1 MSNPGT
7 LYCIATP
14 IGNPGDI
21 TLRAVETLRLVDL
34 VACEDTRSAGL
45 LLKHL
50 GIEKKPM
57 ISLFEHNEE
66 RKVNGL
72 VAALREGRS
81 VGLVSEAGTPTVSD
95 PGYRLIHR
103 CVEEELPVV
112 PIPGVCAAVAAL
124 SVSGLPTD
132 RFLFLGFPPKKGK
145 RLAQF
150 VMWATVP
157 GQTSVVYLPTR
168 RLAEFMAAVEEQAPD
183 TRIVIARELTKTYE
197 EFLRGTPGE
206 LLQQVQQRD
215 LKGECTLVLHREGKV
230 RRQDPYSMDPMEE
243 SESPDHPE

>member
-1 MSNPGT
+1 MSHPGT

-21 TLRAVETLRLVDL
+21 TSRAVETLRLVDL
-34 VACEDTRSAGL
+34 IACEDTRSAGL

-50 GIEKKPM
+50 
-57 ISLFEHNEE
+57 HNEE

-81 VGLVSEAGTPTVSD
+81 VALVSEAGTPTVSD

-150 VMWATVP
+150 VTWATVP

-168 RLAEFMAAVEEQAPD
+168 RLAEFMAAVEELAPD

-197 EFLRGTPGE
+197 EFLRGTPGQ
-206 LLQQVQQRD
+206 LLRLLEQRD
-215 LKGECTLVLHREGKV
+215 LKGECTLVLHQEGKV
-230 RRQDPYSMDPMEE
+230 RRQDPCTMEPMEE